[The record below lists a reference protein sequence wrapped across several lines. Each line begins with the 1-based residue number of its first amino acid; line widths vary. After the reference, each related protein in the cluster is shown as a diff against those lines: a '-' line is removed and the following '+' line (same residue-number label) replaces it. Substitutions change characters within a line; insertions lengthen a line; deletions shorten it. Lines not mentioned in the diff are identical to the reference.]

1 VGVILGIFSQLH
13 KQEGELFKLGDL
25 NIDDLGRLDEPP
37 LPSADQG
44 GL

>member
-1 VGVILGIFSQLH
+1 
-13 KQEGELFKLGDL
+13 LFKIVDL